1 MKQQKAAEGRRFFY
15 RRERRGT
22 QRTAAKASSKGS
34 CRCSSSAYSAPSA
47 VKKSAAFCG
56 LIVVLAFVPTLSLA
70 QQTAEARLRAERD
83 RLEQLRREREQLE
96 ARMREL
102 RGTVHD
108 LSAEVTNLDRQA
120 DMTARAV
127 RSLDVQLVSIGEAVD
142 SSTGDL
148 VRAEDELVVKRAML
162 RRRLID
168 IYKRGPLHTFEALL
182 AAQSFGELVS
192 RYKYLH
198 LLALRDRALVERMEQ
213 LRNRVRRQ
221 RGNLVRFQDDI
232 VRTREERADE
242 ERRLRD
248 LERERGRSLAATQR
262 RARDTEARLRR
273 IARDEQRITNV
284 IAELEATR
292 RRAER
297 GGGRVSSTIR
307 TSDLGR
313 LDWPVDGDI
322 IYNFGRVVNPNNTT
336 TRWNGIGIAAAE
348 GTAVKSVAAG
358 SVVVAEMFG
367 TYGLT
372 VIVQHGG
379 GDYSVYGSLSR
390 LAVQKGAVVS
400 KGEVLGYVGAAD
412 PELPPHLHFEMRPQ
426 GRAVDPLE
434 WLRGRR

>member
-1 MKQQKAAEGRRFFY
+1 MNTACCVLRAKTLGRRWARNATFP
-15 RRERRGT
+15 RALVRST
-22 QRTAAKASSKGS
+22 QYAVFLMVAA
-34 CRCSSSAYSAPSA
+34 
-47 VKKSAAFCG
+47 AATP
-56 LIVVLAFVPTLSLA
+56 LHA
-70 QQTAEARLRAERD
+70 QQSPEARLRAEQA

-96 ARMREL
+96 TRMRQL

-108 LSAEVTNLDRQA
+108 LSAEVANLDRQA

-127 RSLDVQLVSIGEAVD
+127 RSLESQLVSIGEAVD

-162 RRRLID
+162 RGRLID
-168 IYKRGPLHTFEALL
+168 IYKRGPLHVVEALL

-198 LLALRDRALVERMEQ
+198 LLALRDRALVGRVEQ
-213 LRNRVRRQ
+213 LRDRVRRQ
-221 RGNLVRFQDDI
+221 RGNLVRFQRDI
-232 VRTREERADE
+232 ERTREERAFE

-248 LERERGRSLAATQR
+248 LERERARSLAATQR

-273 IARDEQRITNV
+273 IARDEQRLTNV
-284 IAELEATR
+284 IAELEAAR
-292 RRAER
+292 RRA
-297 GGGRVSSTIR
+297 GGAGGRARSTIR

-313 LDWPVDGDI
+313 LDWPVDGEI

-336 TRWNGIGIAAAE
+336 TRWNGIGIAASE
-348 GTAVKSVAAG
+348 GTPVKAVSAG
-358 SVVVAEMFG
+358 SVVVAETFG

-390 LAVQKGAVVS
+390 LSVQKGAVVS
-400 KGEVLGYVGAAD
+400 KGQVLGHVGAAD

-434 WLRGRR
+434 WLRGRQ

>member
-1 MKQQKAAEGRRFFY
+1 
-15 RRERRGT
+15 
-22 QRTAAKASSKGS
+22 
-34 CRCSSSAYSAPSA
+34 
-47 VKKSAAFCG
+47 
-56 LIVVLAFVPTLSLA
+56 
-70 QQTAEARLRAERD
+70 
-83 RLEQLRREREQLE
+83 
-96 ARMREL
+96 MRQL

-108 LSAEVTNLDRQA
+108 LSAEVANLDRQA

-127 RSLDVQLVSIGEAVD
+127 RSLESQLVSIGEAVD

-168 IYKRGPLHTFEALL
+168 IYKRGPLHAVEALL

-198 LLALRDRALVERMEQ
+198 LLALRDRALVGRVEQ
-213 LRNRVRRQ
+213 LRDRVRRQ
-221 RGNLVRFQDDI
+221 RGNLVRFQRDI
-232 VRTREERADE
+232 ERTREERAFE
-242 ERRLRD
+242 EKRLRD
-248 LERERGRSLAATQR
+248 LERERARSLAATQR

-273 IARDEQRITNV
+273 IARDEQRLTNV
-284 IAELEATR
+284 IAELEAAR
-292 RRAER
+292 RRAGG
-297 GGGRVSSTIR
+297 GGGRANSTIR

-313 LDWPVDGDI
+313 LDWPVEGEI

-336 TRWNGIGIAAAE
+336 TRWNGIGIAASE
-348 GTAVKSVAAG
+348 GTPVKAVSAG
-358 SVVVAEMFG
+358 SVVVAETFG

-390 LAVQKGAVVS
+390 LSVQKGAVVS
-400 KGEVLGYVGAAD
+400 KGQVLGVVGAAD

-434 WLRGRR
+434 WLRGRQ

>member
-1 MKQQKAAEGRRFFY
+1 LAHLILALL
-15 RRERRGT
+15 
-22 QRTAAKASSKGS
+22 ASP
-34 CRCSSSAYSAPSA
+34 A
-47 VKKSAAFCG
+47 
-56 LIVVLAFVPTLSLA
+56 LA
-70 QQTAEARLRAERD
+70 QQSPEARLRAERD

-96 ARMREL
+96 SRMREL

-108 LSAEVTNLDRQA
+108 LSAEVANLDRQA

-127 RSLDVQLVSIGEAVD
+127 RSLDFQLVSIGEAVD

-198 LLALRDRALVERMEQ
+198 LLALRDRALVDRMEQ
-213 LRNRVRRQ
+213 LRDRVRRQ
-221 RGNLVRFQDDI
+221 RSNLVRFQSDI
-232 VRTREERADE
+232 VRTREERSYE

-248 LERERGRSLAATQR
+248 LEGERARSLAATQR

-273 IARDEQRITNV
+273 IARDEQRLTNV
-284 IAELEATR
+284 IADLEAAR

-297 GGGRVSSTIR
+297 GGERVSSTIR

-313 LDWPVDGDI
+313 LDWPVEGDI
-322 IYNFGRVVNPNNTT
+322 IYSFGRVVNPNNTT

-358 SVVVAEMFG
+358 SVVVATMFG

-400 KGEVLGYVGAAD
+400 KGDVLGYVGAAD